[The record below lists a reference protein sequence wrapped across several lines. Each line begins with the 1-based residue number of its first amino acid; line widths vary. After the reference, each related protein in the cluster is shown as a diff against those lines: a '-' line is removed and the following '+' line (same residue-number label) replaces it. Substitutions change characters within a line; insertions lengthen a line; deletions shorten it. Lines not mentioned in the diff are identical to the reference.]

1 VNLILNYFS
10 QIGNLSE
17 SLNMMLRGEEL
28 PVATSENAS
37 SSVIDATNPGN
48 SFGIFCD
55 LSMLCNSDFGLLFSM

>member
-1 VNLILNYFS
+1 VNLILNYFA
-10 QIGNLSE
+10 QVGNLSE

-48 SFGIFCD
+48 SFEIF
-55 LSMLCNSDFGLLFSM
+55 